1 MMKYIAYYRVSTKK
15 QGNSGLGLQAQTEM
29 VKRFLKP
36 DDKLITEFTEV
47 ESGKVDERPELNK
60 AIQSAK
66 QNSAKLL
73 IAKLDRLSRNASFI
87 FQLKDT
93 EVDFVA
99 VDMPEMNT
107 LTVGM
112 MAVIAQHEREMISSR
127 TKAALERKKAQ
138 GFKLGSPDNLTE
150 SARLKGLAV
159 RKENALNNK
168 ANKQA
173 AELAIMYRDRQLTF
187 WEIASRLND
196 NGYTTRRGKQ
206 FSASTVKRLY
216 DRYNCP

>member
-1 MMKYIAYYRVSTKK
+1 MKYIAYYRVSTKK
-15 QGNSGLGLQAQTEM
+15 QGNSGLGLQAQIEM

-36 DDKLITEFTEV
+36 DDMLITEFTEV

-87 FQLKDT
+87 FQLKDS

-150 SARLKGLAV
+150 SARLKGLAI

-173 AELAIMYRDRQLTF
+173 AELVIMYRDRQLTF
-187 WEIASRLND
+187 WEIANRLND
-196 NGYTTRRGKQ
+196 NGYTTRRGKH
-206 FSASTVKRLY
+206 FSASTVKRLF
-216 DRYNCP
+216 DRYKL